1 MAYPITLTAALSGA
15 TVDQLAYWRRHTAS
29 DPPLLEP
36 DAKRSGR
43 YLYSWADVVALR
55 SIVYLRQVK
64 SLPRIRR
71 AVQTLR
77 SLEPGEWGHLAN
89 YKLAATGTSIVVVTP
104 NGDVLDV
111 DEHRGTVMDATLLG
125 DVLGKFERED
135 GRTVPA
141 MARPKDNLSID
152 PGVLGGYPV
161 VAGTRVPFDV
171 VAGLADEGYSDAE
184 IIELY
189 PHVRAASIEDARSF
203 AQDVAAAA

>member
-1 MAYPITLTAALSGA
+1 VAYPIPLTAALSGA
-15 TVDQLAYWRRHTAS
+15 TVDQLAYWRRHTTTH
-29 DPPLLEP
+29 PPLLEP
-36 DAKRSGR
+36 EAKRSGR

-71 AVQTLR
+71 AVKTLR

-89 YKLAATGTSIVVVTP
+89 YKLVATGTSIVVVTP
-104 NGDVLDV
+104 SGEVLDV
-111 DEHRGTVMDATLLG
+111 DEHPGTVMEEVLLR
-125 DVLGKFERED
+125 DVLGGFERED
-135 GRTVPA
+135 GRRVPA
-141 MARPKDNLSID
+141 MARPRDHLSVD
-152 PGVLGGYPV
+152 PGILGGYPV

-171 VAGLADEGYSDAE
+171 VAGLADDGYSDAE

-189 PHVRAASIEDARSF
+189 PSVRSASIADARSF

>member
-1 MAYPITLTAALSGA
+1 MAYPIPLTAALSGA

-29 DPPLLEP
+29 HPPLLEP
-36 DAKRSGR
+36 GAKRSGR

-77 SLEPGEWGHLAN
+77 SLEPGEWGHLAS

-104 NGDVLDV
+104 RGEVLDV
-111 DEHRGTVMDATLLG
+111 EQHPGTVMDEVLLR
-125 DVLGKFERED
+125 DVLNGFERED
-135 GRTVPA
+135 GRRVPA
-141 MARPKDNLSID
+141 MARPRDHITVD

-161 VAGTRVPFDV
+161 VSGTRVPFDV
-171 VAGLADEGYSDAE
+171 VAGLADEGYSEAE

-189 PHVRAASIEDARSF
+189 PSVKAVSIADAQSF